1 MIGAVARKLFG
12 SSNDR
17 RIRTYRARVDA
28 INALEPEIAALSDEA
43 LRARTDEFRAQIAAG
58 ASLDDLLT
66 PAFATVREAAK
77 RALGQRHFDV
87 QMIGGMV
94 LHEGRIA
101 EMKTGEG
108 KTLVATLPVYLNA
121 LAGRGVHVVTVN
133 DYLAKRDAEWMGQV
147 YKFLGLTV
155 GVIVH
160 DLDDEARKKQYD
172 CDVTYGTNN
181 ELGFDYLRD
190 NMKYRL
196 EDMVQRGHVYAIVDE
211 VDSILIDEA
220 RTPLII
226 SGPLDD
232 RSEFYNIIDAYMPR
246 LDKADYELDEK
257 QRTVNLTEIGMEK
270 MERLLREAGQ
280 LKSESL
286 YDVENVSVVH
296 HVNQALRAHKLFQR
310 DKDYIVR
317 NGEVVIIDEF
327 TGRMMPGR
335 RYSEGLHQALEAKEH
350 QPIQPENQTLAS
362 ITFQNYFR
370 MYDKLGGMTGTASTE
385 AEEFQDIY
393 NLEVLEIP
401 TNMPMVRID
410 DDDEV
415 YRSSAEKYRAIMAL
429 IEDCK
434 VRGQPVLVGTTSIEK
449 SEQLAELLRQHGWEQ
464 HDFADPNAFAAL
476 YTGDEGASKAKVF
489 AILNARYHEQEA
501 YIVSQAGVPG
511 AVTIATNMAGRGTD
525 IQLGGNA
532 DMRIRQEL
540 TNFTDPVERDKSPA
554 AAEIRSQVARLKE
567 KALAAGGLY
576 VLGTERHES
585 RRIDNQ
591 LRGRSGRQGDPGH
604 SRFFL
609 SLEDD
614 LMRIFGTDKLD
625 GMLQKL
631 GLKENEA
638 IIHPWINKALEKA
651 QQKVEARNFDI
662 RKNIL
667 KFDDVMNDQ
676 RKVIFDQRVEW
687 MQDETVG
694 GVVGDMR
701 HTVIDDLVAKHVPE
715 NAYPEQWDTVG
726 LREELKRV
734 LNLDLPVDD
743 WAKEEGIADEEIFA
757 RVERRADEH
766 MAAKV
771 AQWGPDVVRYIE
783 KSVLLRTLDHLWR
796 EHLVMLD
803 HLRQVIGLRGY
814 GQRDPLNEYKAEAF
828 SLFESM
834 SQSLR
839 EGVTAQLMRIEI
851 VAAPPQQPAPLPA
864 MEAHKIDPTTGEDE
878 MALAAAGA
886 ATLARHGI
894 GGQPAGGQSF
904 GGGLGSPG
912 LANPG
917 LGAPGLGGGTPQA
930 GAPAGSAAPA
940 MARDPQNP
948 ASWGKVGRN
957 EPCPCGSGRK
967 FKHCHGRYS

>member
-12 SSNDR
+12 SANDR
-17 RIRTYRARVDA
+17 RIRAYRPRADQ
-28 INALEPEIAALSDEA
+28 INALEAELSQLSDEQ
-43 LRARTDEFRAQIAAG
+43 LRARTDEFKKQLADG
-58 ASLDDLLT
+58 KSLDDLLVQ
-66 PAFATVREAAK
+66 AFATVREAGK
-77 RALGQRHFDV
+77 RTLGQRHFDV
-87 QMIGGMV
+87 QLIGGMV
-94 LHEGRIA
+94 LHEGKIS

-121 LAGRGVHVVTVN
+121 LTGRGVHVVTVN
-133 DYLAKRDAEWMGQV
+133 DYLAKRDAEWMGQI

-160 DLDDEARKKQYD
+160 GLDDAERKKQYD

-196 EDMVQRGHVYAIVDE
+196 EDMVQRGHIYAIVDE

-232 RSEFYNIIDAYMPR
+232 RSDFYNTIDTFIPR

-257 QRTVNLTEIGMEK
+257 QRSVNLSEVGMSK
-270 MERLLREAGQ
+270 MEQWLRDASL
-280 LKSESL
+280 LKSDSL

-296 HVNQALRAHKLFQR
+296 HINQALRAHKLFAR

-370 MYDKLGGMTGTASTE
+370 MYEKLAGMTGTALTE
-385 AEEFQDIY
+385 ADEFQDIY

-415 YRSSAEKYRAIMAL
+415 YRTAAEKFRAIITL
-429 IEDCK
+429 IDDCK
-434 VRGQPVLVGTTSIEK
+434 ARGQPMLVGTTSIEK
-449 SEQLAELLRQHGWEQ
+449 SEQLAELMRKQGWEQ
-464 HDFADPNAFAAL
+464 HDFSDPNAFAAL
-476 YTGDEGASKAKVF
+476 YSGDEGASKAKVF

-511 AVTIATNMAGRGTD
+511 AITIATNMAGRGTD

-540 TNFTDPVERDKSPA
+540 AEIEDPRERDKDPRA
-554 AAEIRSQVARLKE
+554 VEIRAQVARLKE
-567 KALAAGGLY
+567 KALSAGGLY

-604 SRFFL
+604 SKFFL
-609 SLEDD
+609 SIEDD

-625 GMLQKL
+625 GMLTKL
-631 GLKENEA
+631 GLKEDEA

-667 KFDDVMNDQ
+667 KFDNVMNDQ

-687 MQDETVG
+687 MEDQAVAD
-694 GVVGDMR
+694 VVADMR
-701 HTVIDDLVAKHVPE
+701 HNVID
-715 NAYPEQWDTVG
+715 
-726 LREELKRV
+726 V
-734 LNLDLPVDD
+734 LALDLPVDE
-743 WAKEEGIADEEIFA
+743 WAKEEGIADEEIFS
-757 RVERRADEH
+757 RVERRGDEH

-771 AQWGPDVVRYIE
+771 AQWGTDVLRYVE
-783 KSVLLRTLDHLWR
+783 KQILLQTLDHLWR

-828 SLFESM
+828 TLFETM

-839 EGVTAQLMRIEI
+839 EAVTAQLMRIEI
-851 VAAPPQQPAPLPA
+851 MAAPPPEQQPALPV
-864 MEAHKIDPTTGEDE
+864 MEAHKIDPSTGEDE
-878 MALAAAGA
+878 MALAMAGA
-886 ATLARHGI
+886 ETLARHGI
-894 GGQPAGGQSF
+894 G
-904 GGGLGSPG
+904 
-912 LANPG
+912 
-917 LGAPGLGGGTPQA
+917 
-930 GAPAGSAAPA
+930 AGSALPA
-940 MARDPQNP
+940 GAGAASQAATTAVRNPKDPT
-948 ASWGKVGRN
+948 SWGKVGRN
-957 EPCPCGSGRK
+957 ETCPCGSGKK
-967 FKHCHGRYS
+967 FKHCHGRYA

>member
-12 SSNDR
+12 SANER
-17 RIRTYRARVDA
+17 RIRSYQPRVAA
-28 INALEPEIAALSDEA
+28 INALEKEVSALSDEA
-43 LRARTDEFRAQIAAG
+43 LKARTAEFKKQIEEG
-58 ASLDDLLT
+58 TSLDDILV
-66 PAFATVREAAK
+66 PAFATVREAA
-77 RALGQRHFDV
+77 RRTLGQRHFDV
-87 QMIGGMV
+87 QLIGGMI

-108 KTLVATLPVYLNA
+108 KTLVATLAVYLNA
-121 LAGRGVHVVTVN
+121 LTGRGVHVVTVN
-133 DYLAKRDAEWMGQV
+133 DYLATRDAEWMGQV
-147 YKFLGLTV
+147 YGFLGLTT

-160 DLDDEARKKQYD
+160 GLDDEQRKKAYD
-172 CDVTYGTNN
+172 CDITYGTNN

-190 NMKYRL
+190 NMKYRM

-211 VDSILIDEA
+211 VDSILVDEA

-232 RSEFYNIIDAYMPR
+232 RSDFYNTIDTYIPQ
-246 LDKADYELDEK
+246 LDKSDYEVDEK
-257 QRTVNLTEIGMEK
+257 QRTVTMTEAGMEK
-270 MERLLREAGQ
+270 METVLREAGL
-280 LKSESL
+280 LKGGKL

-296 HVNQALRAHKLFQR
+296 HVNQGLRAHKLFQR

-370 MYDKLGGMTGTASTE
+370 MYEKLAGMTGTALTE
-385 AEEFQDIY
+385 AEEFGDIY
-393 NLEVLEIP
+393 NLEVLEVP
-401 TNMPMVRID
+401 TNKPLARVD

-415 YRSSAEKYRAIMAL
+415 YRTANEKYGAIITL
-429 IEDCK
+429 IDDCRK
-434 VRGQPVLVGTTSIEK
+434 RGQPVLVGTTSIEK
-449 SEQLAELLRQHGWEQ
+449 SELLAELLRKAGWEQ
-464 HDFADPNAFAAL
+464 HDFSDPNAFRDL
-476 YTGDEGASKAKVF
+476 YSGDTQKKVF

-501 YIVSQAGVPG
+501 FIVSQAGVPG

-540 TNFTDPVERDKSPA
+540 ADISDWGERDRHPR
-554 AAEIRSQVARLKE
+554 AAEIREQVGKLKE
-567 KALAAGGLY
+567 KALAAGGLF

-604 SRFFL
+604 SKFFL

-614 LMRIFGTDKLD
+614 LMRIFGSDKLD
-625 GMLQKL
+625 SMLTKL

-638 IIHPWINKALEKA
+638 IVHPWINKALEKA

-662 RKNIL
+662 RKNLL
-667 KFDDVMNDQ
+667 KYDDVMNDQ
-676 RKVIFDQRVEW
+676 RKVIFEQRLDLMRDEAV
-687 MQDETVG
+687 DETIA
-694 GVVGDMR
+694 DMR
-701 HTVIDDLVAKHVPE
+701 HEVVDELVTKFIPP
-715 NAYPEQWDTVG
+715 NAYPEQWNTAG
-726 LREELKRV
+726 LHEALLEV
-734 LNLDLPVDD
+734 LTLDLPVVE
-743 WAKEEGIADEEIFA
+743 WAKEDGIADEEVKERI
-757 RVERRADEH
+757 ERRADEF

-771 AQWGPDVVRYIE
+771 AKWGPDVMRYVE
-783 KSVLLRTLDHLWR
+783 KSVLLQALDHLWR

-828 SLFESM
+828 ALFESM
-834 SQSLR
+834 VAHLR
-839 EGVTAQLMRIEI
+839 EAVTAQLMRVEI
-851 VAAPPQQPAPLPA
+851 VQQQPEEQAQQLPY
-864 MEAHKIDPTTGEDE
+864 MEAHKVDPSTGEDE
-878 MALAAAGA
+878 MALAGAPMTAAA
-886 ATLARHGI
+886 V
-894 GGQPAGGQSF
+894 AGGDTT
-904 GGGLGSPG
+904 
-912 LANPG
+912 AVAERNPKD
-917 LGAPGLGGGTPQA
+917 
-930 GAPAGSAAPA
+930 PAT
-940 MARDPQNP
+940 
-948 ASWGKVGRN
+948 WGKVGRN
-957 EPCPCGSGRK
+957 EVCPCGSGK
-967 FKHCHGRYS
+967 KYKHCHGKFA

>member
-12 SSNDR
+12 SANER
-17 RIRTYRARVDA
+17 RIRSYQPRVGQ
-28 INALEPEIAALSDEA
+28 INALEKELEALSDEQ
-43 LRARTDEFRAQIAAG
+43 LRARTNEFKKQVAEG
-58 ASLDDLLT
+58 ASLDDILVS
-66 PAFATVREAAK
+66 AFATCREAAK
-77 RALGQRHFDV
+77 RTLGQRHFDV
-87 QMIGGMV
+87 QLMGGII
-94 LHEGRIA
+94 LHEGKIS

-121 LAGRGVHVVTVN
+121 LSGRGVHVVTVN
-133 DYLAKRDAEWMGQV
+133 DYLAKRDAEWMGQI
-147 YKFLGLTV
+147 YNFLGLTV

-160 DLDDEARKKQYD
+160 GLDDDQRKKAYD

-196 EDMVQRGHVYAIVDE
+196 EDMVQRGHIYAIVDE

-232 RSEFYNIIDAYMPR
+232 RSEFYNTIDSYIPA
-246 LDKADYELDEK
+246 LDKTDYEVDEK
-257 QRTVNLTEIGMEK
+257 QRTVTLSEAGMEK
-270 MERLLREAGQ
+270 LEQRLSNAGQ
-280 LKSESL
+280 LKDGSL

-296 HVNQALRAHKLFQR
+296 HINQALRAHKLFQR

-370 MYDKLGGMTGTASTE
+370 MYEKLAGMTGTALTE
-385 AEEFQDIY
+385 ADEFMDIY
-393 NLEVLEIP
+393 NLEVLEVP
-401 TNMPMVRID
+401 TNMPLIRKD

-415 YRSSAEKYRAIMAL
+415 YRTATEKYRAIISL

-434 VRGQPVLVGTTSIEK
+434 TRGQPVLVGTTSIEK
-449 SEQLAELLRQHGWEQ
+449 SEQLAEMLRKQGWEQ
-464 HDFADPNAFAAL
+464 HDFSDPNAFAAL
-476 YTGDEGASKAKVF
+476 YSGDEGASKAKVF

-501 YIVSQAGVPG
+501 YIVAQAGVPG
-511 AVTIATNMAGRGTD
+511 AITIATNMAGRGTD

-532 DMRIRQEL
+532 DMRIRQEIASVE
-540 TNFTDPVERDKSPA
+540 DPRAREKDPRAVN
-554 AAEIRSQVARLKE
+554 IREQVARLKQ
-567 KALAAGGLY
+567 KALSAGGLY

-604 SRFFL
+604 SKFFL

-614 LMRIFGTDKLD
+614 LMRIFGSDKLD
-625 GMLQKL
+625 GMLRKL

-638 IIHPWINKALEKA
+638 IVHPWINKALEKA

-662 RKNIL
+662 RKNLL
-667 KFDDVMNDQ
+667 KFDNVMNDQ
-676 RKVIFDQRVEW
+676 RTAIFKERLDLMREEAV
-687 MQDETVG
+687 DETIVG
-694 GVVGDMR
+694 MR
-701 HTVIDDLVAKHVPE
+701 HTVIEDLVVKHIPA
-715 NAYPEQWDTVG
+715 NAYAEQWDVAG
-726 LREELKRV
+726 LDDALRNILT
-734 LNLDLPVDD
+734 LDLPVKD
-743 WAKEEGIADEEIFA
+743 WAKEEGIADEEVRERI
-757 RVERRADEH
+757 ERRADEH

-771 AQWGPDVVRYIE
+771 AKWGPDVMRYVE
-783 KSVLLRTLDHLWR
+783 KSILLQTLDHLWR
-796 EHLVMLD
+796 EHLVILE

-828 SLFESM
+828 ALFEAM
-834 SQSLR
+834 TARLR
-839 EGVTAQLMRIEI
+839 EAVTAQLMRVEI
-851 VAAPPQQPAPLPA
+851 VQQPPAEEPPQKLPY
-864 MEAHKIDPTTGEDE
+864 MEAHKVDPMTGEDE
-878 MALAAAGA
+878 LAPALAPALVGASNGNGAQAA
-886 ATLARHGI
+886 R
-894 GGQPAGGQSF
+894 
-904 GGGLGSPG
+904 
-912 LANPG
+912 NPK
-917 LGAPGLGGGTPQA
+917 
-930 GAPAGSAAPA
+930 
-940 MARDPQNP
+940 DPTT
-948 ASWGKVGRN
+948 WGKVGRN
-957 EPCPCGSGRK
+957 ELCPCGSGK
-967 FKHCHGRYS
+967 KYKHCHGKFA

>member
-1 MIGAVARKLFG
+1 MIAGLARKLFG

-17 RIRTYRARVDA
+17 RIKTFQPRVAA
-28 INALEPEIAALSDEA
+28 INALEPELAKLTDEQ
-43 LRARTDEFRAQIAAG
+43 LRARTDEFKQQFADG
-58 ASLDDLLT
+58 KSLDDMLV

-77 RALGQRHFDV
+77 RTLGQRHFDV
-87 QMIGGMV
+87 QLIGGMI
-94 LHEGRIA
+94 LHEGKIS

-121 LAGRGVHVVTVN
+121 LSGRGVHVVTVN
-133 DYLAKRDAEWMGQV
+133 DYLAKRDSEWMGQI
-147 YKFLGLTV
+147 YGFLGLTT

-160 DLDDEARKKQYD
+160 GLDDEERKQAYD

-196 EDMVQRGHVYAIVDE
+196 EDMVQRGHIFAIVDE

-226 SGPLDD
+226 SGPLED
-232 RSEFYNIIDAYMPR
+232 RSEFYNTIDKYLLR
-246 LDKADYELDEK
+246 LVKEDFDLDEK
-257 QRTVNLTEIGMEK
+257 QRTTNLTEVGMEK
-270 MERLLREAGQ
+270 MERMLRDDGLLKGDH
-280 LKSESL
+280 L
-286 YDVENVSVVH
+286 YDVENVSTVH

-370 MYDKLGGMTGTASTE
+370 MYEKLAGMTGTALTE
-385 AEEFQDIY
+385 ADEFMDIY
-393 NLEVLEIP
+393 GLEVLEVP
-401 TNMPMVRID
+401 TNMPLIRLD

-415 YRSSAEKYRAIMAL
+415 YRTTKEKYRSISAL

-434 VRGQPVLVGTTSIEK
+434 LRGQPVLVGTTSIEK
-449 SEQLAELLRQHGWEQ
+449 SEQLAELLRTEGWEQ
-464 HDFADPNAFAAL
+464 HDFSDPNAFAKL
-476 YTGDEGASKAKVF
+476 YSGDEGATKAKVF

-511 AVTIATNMAGRGTD
+511 AITIATNMAGRGTD

-540 TNFTDPVERDKSPA
+540 EGIEGDERDRRA
-554 AAEIRSQVARLKE
+554 QEIREQVARLKE
-567 KALAAGGLY
+567 KALGAGGLY

-604 SRFFL
+604 SKFFL

-614 LMRIFGTDKLD
+614 LMRIFGSDKLD

-631 GLKENEA
+631 GLQENEA

-667 KFDDVMNDQ
+667 KYDDVMNDQ
-676 RKVIFDQRVEW
+676 RKVIFEQRIELMRDENVA
-687 MQDETVG
+687 ETVS
-694 GVVGDMR
+694 DMR
-701 HTVIDDLVAKHVPE
+701 HAVIEDLVAKHVPE
-715 NAYPEQWDTVG
+715 NAYPEQWDTKG
-726 LREELKRV
+726 LKEELQRV
-734 LNLDLPVDD
+734 LGLDLPADD
-743 WAKEEGIADEEIFA
+743 WAKEEGIADEEILA
-757 RVERRADEH
+757 RVQRRADEH

-771 AQWGPDVVRYIE
+771 AQWGPEVIRYVE
-783 KSVLLRTLDHLWR
+783 KSILLQTLDHLWR
-796 EHLVMLD
+796 EHLLMLE

-834 SQSLR
+834 IGSLR
-839 EGVTAQLMRIEI
+839 EGVTAQMMRVEI
-851 VAAPPQQPAPLPA
+851 VQQQPQEEQPLPY
-864 MEAHKIDPTTGEDE
+864 MEAHKIDPQTGEDE
-878 MALAAAGA
+878 IGADARLVPAMAGN
-886 ATLARHGI
+886 G
-894 GGQPAGGQSF
+894 
-904 GGGLGSPG
+904 
-912 LANPG
+912 
-917 LGAPGLGGGTPQA
+917 
-930 GAPAGSAAPA
+930 GAPA
-940 MARDPQNP
+940 RDPNNP
-948 ASWGKVGRN
+948 GSWGKVGRN
-957 EPCPCGSGRK
+957 ENCPCGSGK
-967 FKHCHGRYS
+967 KYKHCHGRYA